1 MWWWRSG
8 GQTRP
13 QGGSHGAHYGWSVV
27 FHARERR
34 VGGWRWMGPTS
45 GDVWLVVVVVV
56 GGGWVLGNRLPSE
69 LLGMR
74 ALHPPP
80 RWM

>member
-13 QGGSHGAHYGWSVV
+13 QGVHMA
-27 FHARERR
+27 
-34 VGGWRWMGPTS
+34 PTT
-45 GDVWLVVVVVV
+45 G